1 MKVSP
6 LDIVPNVSTTSSK
19 GVTFNSIV
27 GCIPR
32 IGGKTWRLGGSSA
45 SGEDI
50 YTNAIFLTATWGCY
64 IINI

>member
-32 IGGKTWRLGGSSA
+32 IGGKT
-45 SGEDI
+45 
-50 YTNAIFLTATWGCY
+50 
-64 IINI
+64 